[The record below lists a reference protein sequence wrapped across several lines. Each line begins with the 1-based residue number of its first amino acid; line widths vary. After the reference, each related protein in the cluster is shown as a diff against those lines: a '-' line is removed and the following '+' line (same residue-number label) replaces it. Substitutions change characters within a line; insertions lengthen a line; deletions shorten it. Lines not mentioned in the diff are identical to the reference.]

1 MNILLGLRVILMVI
15 VISGILYFYDW
26 KLLLFMILLLW
37 ENNIM
42 LYQKLREE
50 LKWLR

>member
-1 MNILLGLRVILMVI
+1 MILILRIILI
-15 VISGILYFYDW
+15 VIAVSGILYFYDW

-50 LKWLR
+50 LKWLQ

>member
-1 MNILLGLRVILMVI
+1 MILILRIILI
-15 VISGILYFYDW
+15 VIAVSGILCFYDW

-50 LKWLR
+50 LKWLQ